1 MNGHPTVDSLMQA
14 LDLKRIDIGCIA
26 LLVVCQTVLS
36 VPRLR
41 GPIDLRYDAGV
52 YYILGTSLA
61 PGKGYRL
68 LNEPGAIQAVQY
80 PPILPLFVAVHQ
92 RLAGGN
98 DPLIVGRMLRI
109 SFIAILL
116 ALVVTAY
123 VLSRHFLPPGLA
135 FLATL
140 PLLLHVDTMWS
151 SETLSAELPFALG

>member
-1 MNGHPTVDSLMQA
+1 MVRNPDVRYPLIIAVLA
-14 LDLKRIDIGCIA
+14 LA
-26 LLVVCQTVLS
+26 AWA
-36 VPRLR
+36 PRLR

-52 YYILGTSLA
+52 YYILGTSMA
-61 PGKGYRL
+61 EGKGYRL

-123 VLSRHFLPPGLA
+123 VLS
-135 FLATL
+135 
-140 PLLLHVDTMWS
+140 
-151 SETLSAELPFALG
+151 